1 MKGKTKQK
9 ILSRPKVR
17 SALALG
23 VCAGLSVM
31 LSPQW
36 AIAGDAIQQ
45 AALEPKSFSV
55 QGLTAQTG
63 APSSTSVFSA
73 PGSTTNTH
81 ALLQTGFGIKL
92 QGPPALVGV
101 DLAKEADD
109 VWELIRRGF
118 AIPDI
123 FMKNIGSKERDLL
136 RSTEH
141 LTEMLRRSEPYIHY
155 IATECEKRGLPT
167 ELALVPFVESRFN
180 PHARSHAQAE
190 GLWQIIPSTGK
201 HFELKQNQWVDQR
214 RDLVASTRVAL
225 DYFTYLYDMFG
236 DWHLALLAYN
246 WGEGSVQRVVKLA
259 TSKGLQ
265 PNIANLEL
273 PDETRRYVPKLQ
285 AIKNLIQNPEHY
297 GVVLPH
303 LPNEPYFVEIRR
315 KSNVNLKEVAK
326 QSGVGL
332 DLIKALNPGLQQD
345 TWHVAHNDTLL
356 VPVQYEK
363 QFRLSLKQAS
373 DPSIITSS
381 THSGV
386 NRAVMKNTPLNTKTP
401 ISRVSLSKKMVNSP
415 ARTIGKQ
422 KSFKSYEVRQG
433 ESLKDLAAR
442 FGMAKEEL
450 VSLNGLGRKPL
461 KPGMLISIPH

>member
-1 MKGKTKQK
+1 MKGKINR
-9 ILSRPKVR
+9 ILLFVYKLGRKPGGVVFIGLAG
-17 SALALG
+17 AL
-23 VCAGLSVM
+23 LSFT
-31 LSPQW
+31 SN
-36 AIAGDAIQQ
+36 AADTIQQ
-45 AALEPKSFSV
+45 AALEPKSFTV

-63 APSSTSVFSA
+63 SPSISPAALPHYSHSSA
-73 PGSTTNTH
+73 SIQAGYSPQNTH
-81 ALLQTGFGIKL
+81 KL

-109 VWELIRRGF
+109 VWEFIRRGF
-118 AIPDI
+118 AIPDL
-123 FMKNIGSKERDLL
+123 FMKNIGLKERDLL

-155 IATECEKRGLPT
+155 IATECEKRGLPA

-201 HFELKQNQWVDQR
+201 HFDLKQNQWVDQR

-246 WGEGSVQRVVKLA
+246 WGEGSVQKVIKNAKV
-259 TSKGLQ
+259 KGLQ
-265 PNIANLEL
+265 PNIGNLDL
-273 PDETRRYVPKLQ
+273 PEETRRYVPKLQ
-285 AIKNLIQNPEHY
+285 AIKNVIQNPEHY
-297 GVVLPH
+297 GVTLPH
-303 LPNEPYFVEIRR
+303 LPNAPYFVEIRR
-315 KSNVNLKEVAK
+315 KSNVDLREMAK
-326 QSGVGL
+326 RTGVEL
-332 DLIKALNPGLQQD
+332 DIIKALNPGLQQD
-345 TWHVAHNDTLL
+345 TWHVAHNEALL

-363 QFRLSLKQAS
+363 QFRLSMKQSS
-373 DPSIITSS
+373 DPAVIHATTQAASS
-381 THSGV
+381 Q
-386 NRAVMKNTPLNTKTP
+386 
-401 ISRVSLSKKMVNSP
+401 SRTGKVTVSKVSASKKSP
-415 ARTIGKQ
+415 KSSPGTIGKS
-422 KSFKSYEVRQG
+422 KSFKSYEVRKG

-450 VSLNGLGRKPL
+450 ISLNGLGRKPL